1 MLDFKPISK
10 RDAALLRRYYEHCD
24 YGLCEYS
31 VGTRLMWRKV
41 LNTHWAEAAGCLVVI
56 NRIRGGAP
64 LFDYPIPLPGKGNVD
79 AALDEIDAW
88 CRAHGVRPTFG
99 ALPEE
104 VREHVMARYP

>member
-41 LNTHWAEAAGCLVVI
+41 LNTHWAEAAGCLI
-56 NRIRGGAP
+56 TRSGKDGRYN
-64 LFDYPIPLPGKGNVD
+64 FD
-79 AALDEIDAW
+79 
-88 CRAHGVRPTFG
+88 
-99 ALPEE
+99 
-104 VREHVMARYP
+104 